1 MATATSAHFYAHT
14 VELRRETPRCA
25 NKLTFDPGF
34 VLIRFVEGPMK
45 NPTTSVRDRLAGKP
59 LIGFNTKAPRLPA
72 AMVGAP
78 TVKPAR

>member
-1 MATATSAHFYAHT
+1 M
-14 VELRRETPRCA
+14 E
-25 NKLTFDPGF
+25 
-34 VLIRFVEGPMK
+34 IVEGPMN
-45 NPTTSVRDRLAGKP
+45 NPKTPVRDRLAGKP